1 MAWSLL
7 DQDEPEVLL
16 LILVAGATPV
26 MRPLQDQRWE
36 TFSGNW
42 QTDVTIAFTWRREAL
57 LKGHRYDELRLLLSR
72 PGSEEAR

>member
-7 DQDEPEVLL
+7 DQDEPKVLL

-42 QTDVTIAFTWRREAL
+42 RTDVKIALGTR
-57 LKGHRYDELRLLLSR
+57 
-72 PGSEEAR
+72 